1 MQNGLKVFITFL
13 VTSIIITAAT
23 AKESG
28 FELSTSLVSM
38 SMDYREYDDNNAIL
52 DSETSTFTEMA
63 GPELRLEYTHA
74 HHKKSYSSIGVSMA
88 YLSGTTEYKGAR
100 LDPVTLTY
108 GAYGSYVGTTKNI
121 ILDTS
126 VDYKF
131 THTYKHGLEFG
142 YGVGV
147 GYRSWRRELSP
158 SQVEVYA
165 WPSIRPNLAII
176 YSKNWFEVGTTLEY
190 QYAINPEMTVL
201 KDSENPDTILHL
213 GSANILQISVP
224 IKFILTN
231 YLTLFMEN
239 SYQYQVIE
247 KSDSAAY
254 VYNSATVSISEPKST
269 ANNLYTKFGV
279 IFKF

>member
-1 MQNGLKVFITFL
+1 MQNCLKVFITFL
-13 VTSIIITAAT
+13 ITSFVITNAS

-28 FELSTSLVSM
+28 FELSTSLVGM
-38 SMDYREYDDNNAIL
+38 SMDYREYDESNEIL
-52 DSETSTFTEMA
+52 DSETSKFTEMV
-63 GPELRLEYTHA
+63 GPELRGRYTHL
-74 HHKKSYSSIGVSMA
+74 HQNQNYSSIGINLT

-108 GAYGSYVGTTKNI
+108 GAYGSYVGTTKNR

-126 VDYKF
+126 VDYSF
-131 THTYKHGLEFG
+131 THAYKRGLEFS

-158 SQVEVYA
+158 SQIEVYA
-165 WPSIRPNLAII
+165 WPSLRPNFTIS
-176 YSKNWFEVGTTLEY
+176 YSKRWFEVGTTLEY
-190 QYAINPEMTVL
+190 QYGINPEMTVL
-201 KDSENPDTILHL
+201 KDSENPDTTLHL

-224 IKFILTN
+224 IKFILTD

-254 VYNSATVSISEPKST
+254 VYNSTVVSISEPKSV
-269 ANNLYTKFGV
+269 ANNLYTKFGM

>member
-1 MQNGLKVFITFL
+1 MQNGLNVFITF
-13 VTSIIITAAT
+13 VICFFIVVDASAN
-23 AKESG
+23 ESG
-28 FELSTSLVSM
+28 FKLSASLVGM

-52 DSETSTFTEMA
+52 DSETSKFTEMA
-63 GPELRLEYTHA
+63 GPELRLEYTHV
-74 HHKKSYSSIGVSMA
+74 HHNTNYSSIGVNMA
-88 YLSGTTEYKGAR
+88 YLSGTTEYKGAM

-121 ILDTS
+121 IFDTS

-131 THTYKHGLEFG
+131 THSYKYGLEFG

-165 WPSIRPNLAII
+165 WPSIRPNIAIR
-176 YSKNWFEVGTTLEY
+176 YRKKWFKIGTTLEY
-190 QYAINPEMTVL
+190 QYGINPEMTVL
-201 KDSENPDTILHL
+201 KDSENPDTTLHL
-213 GSANILQISVP
+213 GSANILQISIP
-224 IKFILTN
+224 IEFVLTD
-231 YLTLFMEN
+231 YLTLFVEN

-254 VYNSATVSISEPKST
+254 VYNSTAVSISEPKST
-269 ANNLYTKFGV
+269 ANNLYTKFGMA
-279 IFKF
+279 FKF